1 MGNKD
6 KKALLEFT
14 PSGSYGVFLTK
25 NVVKK
30 DENVT
35 CRGVFEEGKQKTIFG
50 VFLRNFQEM
59 LKFHRYVRPITC
71 QQSIL
76 RGDFFQYLQMQF

>member
-6 KKALLEFT
+6 KKASPEFT
-14 PSGSYGVFLTK
+14 PLGSYGVFLTK

-35 CRGVFEEGKQKTIFG
+35 CGGVFEEEKKTIFG
-50 VFLRNFQEM
+50 VFLMNFQEM

>member
-6 KKALLEFT
+6 KKALPEFT
-14 PSGSYGVFLTK
+14 PIGGYGVFLTK

-35 CRGVFEEGKQKTIFG
+35 CGGVFEEGKKNNIRG
-50 VFLRNFQEM
+50 FLNEFSRNAQIS
-59 LKFHRYVRPITC
+59 PICKADYLSTV
-71 QQSIL
+71 
-76 RGDFFQYLQMQF
+76 DFKG

>member
-6 KKALLEFT
+6 KKASAEFT
-14 PSGSYGVFLTK
+14 PLGSYGVFLTK

-35 CRGVFEEGKQKTIFG
+35 CGGVFFK
-50 VFLRNFQEM
+50 
-59 LKFHRYVRPITC
+59 
-71 QQSIL
+71 
-76 RGDFFQYLQMQF
+76 